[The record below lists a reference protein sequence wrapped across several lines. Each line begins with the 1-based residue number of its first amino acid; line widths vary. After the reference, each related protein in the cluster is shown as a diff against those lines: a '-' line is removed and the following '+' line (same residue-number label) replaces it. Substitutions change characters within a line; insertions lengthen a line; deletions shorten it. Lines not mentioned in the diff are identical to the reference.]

1 MSAPADPP
9 PAPPWRSLVLLA
21 VLAAALRLLFLA
33 VEPSTRPV
41 GDEWTWI
48 GWSIHSPA
56 GVASPEVRFDP
67 LATGVL
73 FYPPGY
79 PYFVGAL
86 YALLGSLGAVKLT
99 QALFAAL
106 LVPAVGGVAARVAGP
121 GAGRWAGL
129 IVALYPELI
138 WFSVHFWSETLFLV
152 LLWWAL
158 ERLLAADGRLAP
170 GVNPGARA
178 PGAHATL
185 VAAPPNP
192 RAGGS
197 TAVAALAGL
206 LWGLAILTRE
216 TSLYFTP
223 LAALWLARER
233 GPGLRRG
240 AAFLVVALLSVAPW
254 TYRNW
259 VKHGALI
266 PVSTAGGLNL
276 WQGNALLSRQE
287 VYDRYFAVP
296 GLVAQYQT
304 ARREGLRAIAERQP
318 IWILEKLR
326 DELPRFWEADS
337 LALIHIRRGAYG
349 PRPPEVLVGA
359 ALVVLLPF
367 GLLLLLFVR
376 GLACQPLDAGRQLL
390 LGFLVYYNLI
400 HVATHGFARYRLP
413 ALPVVIVLAASTLA
427 AWRARQPCQESSR
440 RRLLAALVAL
450 TLAASVGASLTRWPA
465 RLAPGAGDAEE

>member
-1 MSAPADPP
+1 MSAPADAPL
-9 PAPPWRSLVLLA
+9 APPWRSLVLLA
-21 VLAAALRLLFLA
+21 VLAAVLRVLFLA
-33 VEPSTRPV
+33 LEPPARPV

-86 YALLGSLGAVKLT
+86 YALLGSLGAVKLA

-106 LVPAVGGVAARVAGP
+106 LVPALGGVAARVAGP

-152 LLWWAL
+152 LLWWAF
-158 ERLLAADGRLAP
+158 ERLLAADAQ
-170 GVNPGARA
+170 A
-178 PGAHATL
+178 
-185 VAAPPNP
+185 
-192 RAGGS
+192 S
-197 TAVAALAGL
+197 TDLAALAGL

-223 LAALWLARER
+223 LAALWLARGR

-240 AAFLVVALLSVAPW
+240 AAFLVVALLCVAPW

-259 VKHGALI
+259 VKHAAFI

-276 WQGNALLSRQE
+276 WQGNAALTRQE
-287 VYDRYFAVP
+287 VYDRYFAVQ

-304 ARREGLRAIAERQP
+304 ARREGLRAIAGRQP
-318 IWILEKLR
+318 LWILEKLR

-349 PRPPEVLVGA
+349 PPRTQVLVGA

-367 GLLLLLFVR
+367 VLLLALFVR
-376 GLACQPLDAGRQLL
+376 ALACQPVNAGRLL
-390 LGFLVYYNLI
+390 LLAFLAYYNLI

-413 ALPVVIVLAASTLA
+413 ALPVVMVLAAAALA
-427 AWRARQPCQESSR
+427 AWRACRASH
-440 RRLLAALVAL
+440 RRLVLAALVAL
-450 TLAASVGASLTRWPA
+450 TLAGAVGASLTSWPA
-465 RLAPGAGDAEE
+465 RLTPGAGDMEE

>member
-1 MSAPADPP
+1 MSAPVDAS
-9 PAPPWRSLVLLA
+9 PAPPWRSLALLA

-33 VEPSTRPV
+33 VEPPTRPV

-86 YALLGSLGAVKLT
+86 YALLGSLGAVKLA

-121 GAGRWAGL
+121 GAGKWAGL

-152 LLWWAL
+152 LLWWAF

-170 GVNPGARA
+170 GVNPGVRA
-178 PGAHATL
+178 SGAHATL
-185 VAAPPNP
+185 VTAPPNP

-223 LAALWLARER
+223 LAALWLARGR

-240 AAFLVVALLSVAPW
+240 AAFLVMALLTVAPW

-259 VKHGALI
+259 VKHQAFI

-276 WQGNALLSRQE
+276 WQGNAPLTRQE
-287 VYDRYFAVP
+287 VYDRYFAVQ
-296 GLVAQYQT
+296 GLVAQYQA
-304 ARREGLRAIAERQP
+304 ARREGLRAIAARQP
-318 IWILEKLR
+318 LWIFEKLR
-326 DELPRFWEADS
+326 DEMPRFWEADS
-337 LALIHIRRGAYG
+337 LALVHIHRGAYG
-349 PRPPEVLVGA
+349 PRAPAVEALA
-359 ALVVLLPF
+359 ALVVLVPF
-367 GLLLLLFVR
+367 LLVLLLFAR
-376 GLACQPLDAGRQLL
+376 GVWCSPLGSGQALL
-390 LGFLVYYNLI
+390 LGFLGYYNLI

-413 ALPVVIVLAASTLA
+413 ALPVVMVLAAAALA
-427 AWRARQPCQESSR
+427 AWRARQPCRPGR
-440 RRLLAALVAL
+440 RRRVVAALVVL
-450 TLAASVGASLTRWPA
+450 TLAGVVAASLTRWPA
-465 RLAPGAGDAEE
+465 RLGPGAGEVEE